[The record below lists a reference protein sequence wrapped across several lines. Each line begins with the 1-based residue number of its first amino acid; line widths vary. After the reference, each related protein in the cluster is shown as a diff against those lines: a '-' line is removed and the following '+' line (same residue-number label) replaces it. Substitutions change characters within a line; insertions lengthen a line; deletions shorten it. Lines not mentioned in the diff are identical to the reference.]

1 MVKQITLVLFIIS
14 SLNLYSA
21 PRGGA
26 MKNPDLTK
34 GEKIPEGAVHDWNLG
49 ATGTRGWMYSN
60 KMVTSEARQ
69 IAITK
74 VEKDSPADG
83 ILKVGDVILGVGGKK
98 FSADPRTEM
107 GKAITSTEAGDG
119 ILELIQ
125 WRAGK
130 TNSVKLKLPVLGSYS
145 ATAPYSC
152 PKSEKILML
161 GCEALAKRI
170 TSGDKRRQHTI
181 TRCLNGLALLASGNA
196 DYYPTLKKEAQWAKD
211 FKPGRLPSWS
221 YAYVIMFLSEYTM
234 ATGDQSFLP
243 DLRLL
248 TLEVANGQSEV
259 GSWGHGLIHE
269 NGRLGGY
276 GMMNATGVPL
286 TIGLVLARE
295 AGVKDQ
301 VVSEAIHKSAKLLRF
316 YTEKGSVP
324 YGDHHPWIQSHDGN
338 GKCSMAAVLFN
349 LLGEKQPTA
358 FFSKMSLASHGS
370 ERDTGHTGNF
380 LNMTWSMQ
388 GVAQSGPNA
397 TGAWMK
403 EFGSWY
409 FDLARQWD
417 GNFIHQGPPDKGFD
431 RYKHWDCTGAYLLAY
446 AMPLK
451 KIHLTGK
458 NGRAIDAIDKKQ
470 AQSIVQDGRGWT
482 VKDKNSAYN
491 SLSKNELIKR
501 LGSWSPVVRE
511 RAVMALDA
519 KKMGVELATEMIKL
533 LGSSNVH
540 IRLGACRMLG
550 KMKAASAVEP
560 LRKCLKD
567 ERMWLRVNAAEALAE
582 IGKPAMPALPEL
594 LEMVAK
600 GSSESDPRAME
611 QRFLCFAIFDKMLRH
626 SLDGVDRELLSKA
639 IASGLRNDDGRSRSS
654 VGKIYRKMTYDEI
667 KPLLPAIHDAIREPA
682 PSGIMFA
689 SGIRLS
695 GIELLAKHRIKEG
708 LPLCFEVIGINEWGK
723 KGRIGRCLNA
733 LDQYGGAAKP
743 YLPQMRQLEKAL
755 ARHRELK
762 MLKGH
767 LTRLQKL
774 IREIESAKDSPDL
787 RSMRN

>member
-1 MVKQITLVLFIIS
+1 MVQKITLVLLIIS

-21 PRGGA
+21 PKKGT
-26 MKNPDLTK
+26 MKNVDLTK
-34 GEKIPEGAVHDWNLG
+34 GEKIPKGAVHDWNLG

-60 KMVTSEARQ
+60 KMMTSDARQ

-74 VEKDSPADG
+74 VEKGSPSDG
-83 ILKVGDVILGVGGKK
+83 ILKVGDVILGAGGKK
-98 FSADPRTEM
+98 FSTDPRTEM
-107 GKAITSTEAGDG
+107 GKAITVAEAGDG
-119 ILELIQ
+119 ILELLH

-130 TNSVKLKLPVLGSYS
+130 TDSVKLKIPVLGNYS

-152 PKSEKILML
+152 SKSEKILIL
-161 GCEALAKRI
+161 GCDALAKRI
-170 TSGDKRRQHTI
+170 SSGDKRRQQTI
-181 TRCLNGLALLASGNA
+181 TRCLNGLGLLASGNA
-196 DYYPTLKKEAQWAKD
+196 DYFPILKKEAQWAKE

-243 DLRLL
+243 DLRRLS
-248 TLEVANGQSEV
+248 LEVANGQSEV

-295 AGVKDQ
+295 AGVKDK
-301 VVSEAIHKSAKLLRF
+301 VVSEAIHKSARLVRF
-316 YTEKGSVP
+316 YSEKGSVP

-338 GKCSMAAVLFN
+338 GKCSMTAVLFN

-409 FDLARQWD
+409 YDLARQWD
-417 GNFIHQGPPDKGFD
+417 GSFIHQGPPAMGNDK
-431 RYKHWDCTGAYLLAY
+431 YKHWDCTGAYLLAY

-451 KIHLTGK
+451 KIYLTGK
-458 NGRAIDAIDKKQ
+458 NGRTIEPMDEKQ

-482 VKDKNSAYN
+482 VKAKNSSYN

-501 LGSWSPVVRE
+501 LGNWSPVVRE
-511 RAVMALDA
+511 RAVMALDT
-519 KKMGVELATEMIKL
+519 KKMGEELATEIIKL
-533 LGSSNVH
+533 LDSPN
-540 IRLGACRMLG
+540 IYTRLGACRMLG
-550 KMKAASAVEP
+550 KMKSANAVEP
-560 LRKCLKD
+560 LRECLKD
-567 ERMWLRVNAAEALAE
+567 EHMWLRVKAAEALAE
-582 IGKPAMPALPEL
+582 IGKPAMSALPEL
-594 LEMVAK
+594 LEMAAK
-600 GSSESDPRAME
+600 GSSKDDPRAME

-626 SLDGVDRELLSKA
+626 SLDGVDRELLRKV
-639 IASGLRNDDGRSRSS
+639 IASGLRNDDGRSRGS
-654 VGKIYRKMTYDEI
+654 VGKIYGKLTYDEI
-667 KPLLPAIHDAIREPA
+667 KPLLPAIHDAITNPA

-689 SGIRLS
+689 SGVRLS

-708 LPLCFEVIGINEWGK
+708 LPRCFEVIGINEWGK
-723 KGRIGRCLNA
+723 KGRIGRCLNVLA
-733 LDQYGGAAKP
+733 QYGGAAKP
-743 YLPQMRQLEKAL
+743 YLPQIRQLEKDL
-755 ARHRELK
+755 ASHRELK
-762 MLKGH
+762 MLKKH
-767 LTRLQKL
+767 HARLQKL
-774 IREIESAKDSPDL
+774 ILEIESAKTAPEL
-787 RSMRN
+787 RSLNL